1 MKKIIL
7 CLIFFSP
14 VMLTAQFGVK
24 AGFNYANITEADDIS
39 NSARSGFHA
48 GVFLAGSSKSLLSSR
63 TELLFSKQGYEF
75 KTNTNT
81 GVVNLNYLLLPQFM
95 AINITKFFQIQ
106 VGGQIAYLL
115 NATVDST
122 SVTGDPTTDDILAL
136 MNRFDYGLG
145 GGLEV
150 HPFHFLIVGARIN
163 IGLGSL
169 YKVPEPGEDYSFV
182 PEIDVKNNLF
192 QIYTGYK
199 FGKKEVKQE

>member
-1 MKKIIL
+1 MKNIL
-7 CLIFFSP
+7 IYLVLLIPAYAS
-14 VMLTAQFGVK
+14 AQIGLK
-24 AGFNYANITEADDIS
+24 AGFNYANITKADDVN

-48 GVFLAGSSKSLLSSR
+48 GIFLSGSSKSVLSSR
-63 TELLFSKQGYEF
+63 TELLYSKQGYDF

-81 GVVNLNYLLLPQFM
+81 GTVNLNYLLLPQFM
-95 AINITKFFQIQ
+95 AINITELFQIQ
-106 VGGQIAYLL
+106 IGAQIAYLL

-122 SVTGDPTTDDILAL
+122 STTGDPAVDNILDL

-150 HPFHFLIVGARIN
+150 HPLHFLIVGARLN
-163 IGLGSL
+163 IGLGTL
-169 YKVPEPGEDYSFV
+169 YKTPEPGEDYSFV

-192 QIYTGYK
+192 QLYAGVK